1 MSFGGNM
8 FEYVKNGLNASI
20 CLQEPLDFPPEP
32 SLGRSLGHRR
42 ADLSTIASLFK
53 ALMHDES

>member
-8 FEYVKNGLNASI
+8 FEHVKDGLDTSI
-20 CLQEPLDFPPEP
+20 CLQKPLDFTANP
-32 SLGRSLGHRR
+32 SLSRSLGHRS
-42 ADLSTIASLFK
+42 ADVSTIASLFK